1 MDQEA
6 EIQVAIWQK
15 IFQAQLLWTAEIE
28 SRLGVTIPLETNRSL
43 ISINDAIGGSNTAQA
58 DLETGEI
65 LDSVDLLYY
74 NICSLH
80 GDPCRRGQQYRQSA
94 DLWGPASVQSN

>member
-28 SRLGVTIPLETNRSL
+28 NRLGVTIPLETNRSL
-43 ISINDAIGGSNTAQA
+43 ISINDALAAEMAIEEMLQG
-58 DLETGEI
+58 
-65 LDSVDLLYY
+65 V
-74 NICSLH
+74 H
-80 GDPCRRGQQYRQSA
+80 K
-94 DLWGPASVQSN
+94 